1 VWDIME
7 QPAFTRVLEKLMN
20 PVMGK
25 SVVMYFRK
33 GASL

>member
-7 QPAFTRVLEKLMN
+7 RPVVTRAAEKVMN

-33 GASL
+33 EASL